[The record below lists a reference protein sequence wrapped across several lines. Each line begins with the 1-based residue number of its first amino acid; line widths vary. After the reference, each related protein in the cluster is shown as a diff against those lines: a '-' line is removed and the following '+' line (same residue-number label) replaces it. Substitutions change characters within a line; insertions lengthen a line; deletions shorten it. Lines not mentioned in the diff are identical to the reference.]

1 MLGCSI
7 GYIRIVTH
15 KEIQH
20 VVLVIQLKIN
30 VKEERRGN
38 KKWTIQINRQHKT
51 KKNKTKAQHNLCCT
65 PLHTNNT
72 NKTRRP
78 PPPTTT
84 NKTTQRQHRTAPP
97 PPPPHAQTNGGK
109 DKTEHSFHA
118 EIARDFTTL
127 NTERKKCLYI
137 KESRS
142 ICTLWNFP
150 FQIFQ
155 LINECCFVS
164 VYTK

>member
-1 MLGCSI
+1 MNNPNKPATQDEEKQNKSTTQYVL
-7 GYIRIVTH
+7 YTTTH
-15 KEIQH
+15 K
-20 VVLVIQLKIN
+20 
-30 VKEERRGN
+30 
-38 KKWTIQINRQHKT
+38 QHK
-51 KKNKTKAQHNLCCT
+51 QDT
-65 PLHTNNT
+65 PL
-72 NKTRRP
+72 
-78 PPPTTT
+78 
-84 NKTTQRQHRTAPP
+84 PP
-97 PPPPHAQTNGGK
+97 PPPPTHTQTNGGK